1 MDTRG
6 PRINARQRSGVRNG
20 AYAPDNRVRAL
31 RRQGCHQG
39 GVAGVQRRVQRV
51 RGLVRGEGRAPRR
64 VHSVCAALQR
74 PLTGHKKGARR
85 TSLTQAC
92 AHGGPMAFARRS
104 ATGPRHPILP
114 TEAPSPAACG
124 HVRPCR
130 GAASGR
136 GVGGE
141 GREEGQEGEEGE
153 GASDGLLASPHTAPR
168 SDTGAS
174 ACSLSQK
181 EKSEKSEKVS
191 TRQHRRLAGAVHP
204 SPSHMLLLCFVAVA
218 ADPN

>member
-6 PRINARQRSGVRNG
+6 PSLNARQCSGVRHG

-31 RRQGCHQG
+31 RRQGCQQG

-51 RGLVRGEGRAPRR
+51 RGLVRGEAPHR
-64 VHSVCAALQR
+64 VHGVCAPLQR
-74 PLTGHKKGARR
+74 PLAGHKKGARR

-124 HVRPCR
+124 HVRPSR

-141 GREEGQEGEEGE
+141 GREEGQEGE

-168 SDTGAS
+168 TDTGAS

-191 TRQHRRLAGAVHP
+191 TRQQRRLAGAVHP
-204 SPSHMLLLCFVAVA
+204 SPFPMPLFCFVAVA